1 MESES
6 KLKESLIE
14 CDREKEEVEMKCA
27 VLQREKAEQGRTT
40 RYNTYTDGFVQLF
53 LCHCFLKHLHV

>member
-14 CDREKEEVEMKCA
+14 CDRQKEELEMKFS
-27 VLQREKAEQGRTT
+27 VLESEKAEQSQTI
-40 RYNTYTDGFVQLF
+40 RYCL
-53 LCHCFLKHLHV
+53 L

>member
-14 CDREKEEVEMKCA
+14 CDREKENLEMKCS
-27 VLQREKAEQGRTT
+27 VLQREKAEQSQTI
-40 RYNTYTDGFVQLF
+40 RYTCENESFIYLF
-53 LCHCFLKHLHV
+53 L